1 MGLKYNWHI
10 NIVNDSIEISDPT
23 NSILYALPL
32 NSLILQKLNST
43 TIRFKGVD
51 NNFQINMDYVDVI
64 EPASANID
72 ALITTLENTLFVS
85 PGGGGGGY
93 GALPPIGC
101 SIDGLGSVIVAG
113 QVGFSAIV
121 NPGTISGWTVIGDVS
136 GDVVFDIKRNGVSI
150 IGAGNKPTITGG
162 TNATATTSGWTS
174 TTIAEGDFIEYVIES
189 VVSFKKLS
197 LFLKIV

>member
-51 NNFQINMDYVDVI
+51 NNFQINMDYVDII

-85 PGGGGGGY
+85 PGGGGGY
-93 GALPPIGC
+93 GLLPPIGC

-121 NPGTISGWTVIGDVS
+121 NPGTISGWTVIGDVT
-136 GDVVFDIKRNGVSI
+136 GDVVFDILRNGVSI
-150 IGAGNKPTITGG
+150 IGAGNKPTITAG
-162 TNATATTSGWTS
+162 TLNGENVLGWTS
-174 TTIAEGDFIEYVIES
+174 AAILEGDIIEYIIES
-189 VVSFKKLS
+189 VASFKKLS

>member
-32 NSLILQKLNST
+32 NSLILQKLNTT

-51 NNFQINMDYVDVI
+51 NNFQINMDYVDII

-85 PGGGGGGY
+85 PGGGGGY
-93 GALPPIGC
+93 GLLPPIGC

-136 GDVVFDIKRNGVSI
+136 GDVVFDIKKNGVSI
-150 IGAGNKPTITGG
+150 VGAGNKPTIVGDL
-162 TNATATTSGWTS
+162 NATDPTSGWTS
-174 TTIAEGDFIEYVIES
+174 TTLVEGDIIEYIIES
-189 VVSFKKLS
+189 VASFKKLS

>member
-113 QVGFSAIV
+113 QVGFSGIV
-121 NPGTISGWTVIGDVS
+121 NAGTISGWSVIGDVT

-162 TNATATTSGWTS
+162 TNATDTTSGWTS

-189 VVSFKKLS
+189 VATFKKLS